1 MYIMNQKMKYVGLI
15 AILVVFAVSVTSNF
29 APASALEKGQGA
41 NRHSTAL
48 YDPYLVCGDHLC
60 LPHEKKTHEQ
70 ESTFLNSHIPNSL
83 NHAK

>member
-1 MYIMNQKMKYVGLI
+1 MRYVGLI
-15 AILVVFAVSVTSNF
+15 AILGVFVVSATNF

-60 LPHEKKTHEQ
+60 LPHEKKIHESIHSSQ
-70 ESTFLNSHIPNSL
+70 ISDNIAR
-83 NHAK
+83 AK